1 MTTPE
6 EMKSALIDN
15 LKLFN
20 AKERDHLMRFAYLGR
35 STRYREDTVFL
46 NEDFDRA
53 LRKVAGISEKES
65 CAFAGMDYH
74 LDWLFAALWMATN
87 RPEWKPGIGNPP
99 RVPMKPHESV
109 DGIDDLYSDFRP
121 LTGSQEDVDLLV
133 VYDDGEKLSM
143 VLVEAK
149 GGASFNKVQLARK
162 LIRLDR
168 ILSEPSVARIA
179 KMPLESRLVL
189 AAPTE
194 PKFRDCLDFAKSL
207 PEPDHDKKDKFELM
221 RAALISHPSGIGSA
235 PRRFLKIGGFE
246 EKPFAVIREREVRS
260 SKTGPYTHWTLVK
273 R

>member
-1 MTTPE
+1 MPTPK

-35 STRYREDTVFL
+35 SKRYRDDTVFL

-53 LRKVAGISEKES
+53 LREVARIGEKET

-87 RPEWKPGIGNPP
+87 RPEWKPGTISPP
-99 RVPMKPHESV
+99 RVPMEPHESI

-121 LTGSQEDVDLLV
+121 VTGSQEDVDLLV
-133 VYDDGEKLSM
+133 IYDDGKKLSM

-168 ILSEPSVARIA
+168 ILSEPSVGRIA
-179 KMPLESRLVL
+179 EMPINSQLVL

-194 PKFRDCLDFAKSL
+194 PEFRDCL
-207 PEPDHDKKDKFELM
+207 
-221 RAALISHPSGIGSA
+221 
-235 PRRFLKIGGFE
+235 
-246 EKPFAVIREREVRS
+246 
-260 SKTGPYTHWTLVK
+260 
-273 R
+273 